1 MEGRPTPGLL
11 PHLRAGIFSLH
22 GTQGLAV
29 VPCLALGLNA
39 LSLIFSLLQLD
50 LCPTQRN
57 VIMSKCADVH
67 EASRAKQKVCS
78 HYLLVETELEEM
90 FRKLISPITQRRRKP
105 KPQSIKAASDG
116 ARTSQCFLMPRSLR
130 AYFWQREL
138 PKRVCCMGLSLAL
151 IRSFP
156 VCRGPC

>member
-1 MEGRPTPGLL
+1 MCRTIFWFVPSLTAPPPLSDSLHFCFRVTHTPAPSFPPLASPSFCSPFQLFMHTPREWLGGKAHT
-11 PHLRAGIFSLH
+11 HLRAGIFSLH

-57 VIMSKCADVH
+57 AIMSKCADVH
-67 EASRAKQKVCS
+67 EVSRAKQKVCS

-90 FRKLISPITQRRRKP
+90 FRKLISPIT
-105 KPQSIKAASDG
+105 
-116 ARTSQCFLMPRSLR
+116 
-130 AYFWQREL
+130 
-138 PKRVCCMGLSLAL
+138 
-151 IRSFP
+151 
-156 VCRGPC
+156 